1 VSRTDRAPVAATSVE
16 LPAGLFEVVEA
27 RQAYTDF
34 DDASE
39 YVAFVVEEVLAAV
52 PDGQAGDDADDE
64 PVDRAA
70 VERRLASLG
79 YPSE

>member
-1 VSRTDRAPVAATSVE
+1 VAATSVE
-16 LPAGLFEVVEA
+16 LPAGLVEDVEA
-27 RQAYTDF
+27 RLASTDF

-70 VERRLASLG
+70 V
-79 YPSE
+79 